1 MLKKLLKG
9 IKLKDI
15 RALHKRNGEI
25 LDIILFGSVVR
36 GKNYPKDIDVL
47 VLFSRGIDDKT
58 TSDLEALLRQSEY
71 NFQVTT
77 ATYSDLFSP
86 TFLAR
91 DTLFDGISLIT
102 GKSLAEGFGYK
113 SFVLFKYSLKGFT
126 NSKRVRF
133 FYALK
138 GRYKKGFLNEM
149 GYRLGKDAFI
159 IFSSKSEEFKTFLNL
174 WNVSYQEIEVLIP
187 ARREV
192 VLK

>member
-1 MLKKLLKG
+1 MLKKLLKD
-9 IKLKDI
+9 IKLKGI
-15 RALHKRNGEI
+15 KSLYKRNKGI
-25 LDIILFGSVVR
+25 LDIILFGSAIR
-36 GKNYPKDIDVL
+36 GKSHPKDIDVL
-47 VLFSRGIDDKT
+47 VLFSREIDDKII
-58 TSDLEALLRQSEY
+58 SELEKLLKKSEY
-71 NFQVTT
+71 NFQVTA

-102 GKSLAEGFGYK
+102 GKQLSDGFGYK
-113 SFVLFKYSLKGFT
+113 NFVLFKYGLKGFT

-149 GYRLGKDAFI
+149 GYRLGKDSFL
-159 IFSSKSEEFKTFLNL
+159 IFSHKSEEFKAFLGL
-174 WNVSYQEIEVLIP
+174 WKVDYQEIEVLIP